1 MIHPISGLPRR
12 SAWRIMTEAR
22 RCLEKLDSRSRE
34 PFVLERQEMLS
45 LHLREHGLLDW
56 WPRHQR
62 QVEASIG
69 SSVSTFIWEMLEF
82 DDGTPRLALDYF
94 TDAASYG
101 EVERLDAAMWEALK
115 PVHDE
120 HPDGPGMLLGAVVLT
135 VHGPRIPMTS

>member
-34 PFVLERQEMLS
+34 PFVPERQEM
-45 LHLREHGLLDW
+45 HW

-135 VHGPRIPMTS
+135 VHGPRIPLEDLDP